1 MDTIE
6 LKELVI
12 EELSK
17 TIPAGK
23 IQDSAKLRELVLA
36 NMNEALVDKLV
47 AEFCEMNPEAH
58 AVLNPFD
65 FTDPKQNASE
75 TAESIQYKMIVNNA
89 GLAYRRKEIG
99 KTIQELERLK

>member
-17 TIPAGK
+17 EIPTGK
-23 IQDSAKLRELVLA
+23 IRDRAKLRELVLA
-36 NMNEALVDKLV
+36 NMNETLVDKLV
-47 AEFCEMNPEAH
+47 AEFCEKNPEAH

-65 FTDPKQNASE
+65 FSDPKQNAAE
-75 TAESIQYKMIVNNA
+75 TAESIQYKILVNNA
-89 GLAYRRKEIG
+89 GLAYRKKELG
-99 KTIQELERLK
+99 KTIQELERLI